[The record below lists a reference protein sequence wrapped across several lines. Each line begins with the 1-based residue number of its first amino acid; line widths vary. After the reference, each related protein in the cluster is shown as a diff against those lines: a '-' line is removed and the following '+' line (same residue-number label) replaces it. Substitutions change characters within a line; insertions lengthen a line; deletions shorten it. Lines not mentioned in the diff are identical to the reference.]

1 LNESIPK
8 NSSNKQSPLRKSLTM
23 KSIKTTDKLEV
34 LPTGIL
40 MSVKKVSK
48 KPEESIRW
56 NDVPEKQP
64 PQSTSSTVARKKSGL

>member
-1 LNESIPK
+1 
-8 NSSNKQSPLRKSLTM
+8 M